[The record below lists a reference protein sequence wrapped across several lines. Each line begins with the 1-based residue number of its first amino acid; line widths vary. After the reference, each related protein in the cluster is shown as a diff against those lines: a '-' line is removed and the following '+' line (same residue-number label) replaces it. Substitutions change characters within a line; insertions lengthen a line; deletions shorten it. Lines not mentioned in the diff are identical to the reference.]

1 MKAGRYLPHFP
12 VIEYSLS
19 LDGNFSKFMYIGT
32 IAIGTPPQEFTVIF
46 DTGSSDLTIISLS
59 AMTHNLFNPHKSTTF
74 KLLDNRIDLIYAS
87 RRIEGVLGQDVIQF
101 MYIGTIAIGTPPQE
115 FTVVFD
121 TGSSDLWVPSIHC
134 HSPSCLTHNLFNP
147 HKSTTFKLLDNR
159 IDLIYAS
166 GSIEGVLGQD
176 VIQIG
181 NLLHFN
187 QTFTLSQKLSKDF
200 FQNVPFDGV
209 LGLGFPSLAI
219 QGTTPLFDNL
229 KNLGLIPYPLFAFYL
244 SSRRENGSVLMF
256 GGVDHSY
263 HTGKLNWV
271 PVSRTHYWQ
280 ITIGRSSLCSL
291 FTAVYERSSFDPHL
305 STAFIRMGQPF
316 SVNYSTWLIK
326 KFLGYGIAQFSYVGN
341 INIGTPPQEF
351 QVLFDTGSSGL
362 WVPSI
367 YCQSPSCYKH
377 NSFVPCNSSTFK
389 ATNKI
394 FNTNYSSVSIKGYLV
409 YDTVRIGNLVSV
421 AQPFGLSLKEFGFED
436 VPFDGILGLGYPRP
450 TVTGASPIF
459 DNLMKQGVF
468 SEPVFAFHLSSQKE
482 NGSVVMFGGVNRDY
496 YKGELNWVPV
506 SQVGNWH
513 INVDSSAVGPLSL
526 PSR

>member
-1 MKAGRYLPHFP
+1 MLRTQSVLSTSVEDRSMKWLGLLGLVALSECM
-12 VIEYSLS
+12 VIIPITQMKSMREILRERNLLTNFSEERPYSLS
-19 LDGNFSKFMYIGT
+19 QNAANDQNIIYHPLRNYHDFMYIGT
-32 IAIGTPPQEFTVIF
+32 IAIGTPPQEFTVI
-46 DTGSSDLTIISLS
+46 
-59 AMTHNLFNPHKSTTF
+59 
-74 KLLDNRIDLIYAS
+74 
-87 RRIEGVLGQDVIQF
+87 
-101 MYIGTIAIGTPPQE
+101 
-115 FTVVFD
+115 FD

-229 KNLGLIPYPLFAFYL
+229 KNLGLIPHPLFAFYL

-280 ITIGRSSLCSL
+280 ITIGRISMNGE
-291 FTAVYERSSFDPHL
+291 V
-305 STAFIRMGQPF
+305 
-316 SVNYSTWLIK
+316 
-326 KFLGYGIAQFSYVGN
+326 IACTRGCQA
-341 INIGTPPQEF
+341 IM
-351 QVLFDTGSSGL
+351 DTGTTSLLGPRRHIAKIQTLIRVRPFGSL
-362 WVPSI
+362 
-367 YCQSPSCYKH
+367 QH
-377 NSFVPCNSSTFK
+377 TVPCNITSTLPPLIFTIKGIDYPVPAQAYIYESSQGLCYSTFWNVK
-389 ATNKI
+389 QLKNEAETWVLGNVFLKLY
-394 FNTNYSSVSIKGYLV
+394 FSV
-409 YDTVRIGNLVSV
+409 YDREKYRIGL
-421 AQPFGLSLKEFGFED
+421 AP
-436 VPFDGILGLGYPRP
+436 
-450 TVTGASPIF
+450 
-459 DNLMKQGVF
+459 
-468 SEPVFAFHLSSQKE
+468 
-482 NGSVVMFGGVNRDY
+482 
-496 YKGELNWVPV
+496 
-506 SQVGNWH
+506 
-513 INVDSSAVGPLSL
+513 AV
-526 PSR
+526 